1 MSRELH
7 SLESEHGVL
16 GAILKAAAQQD
27 HALVDQ
33 VVEGHAAA
41 DFYFDDNAA
50 LFEVIANLHAEG
62 VPVDPVT
69 VAQVRPTLPSEARTL
84 AYAAEIAMNVPS
96 TANWRTYSRHLRE
109 RAVLRRLIDTARTV
123 EDLATEDRPLAEII
137 ARAQEAMADLR
148 DLDDDAPAYRR
159 LDEVVLKVCDQLDDG
174 LNDRLPKF
182 QETGLADLDKLMR
195 GIRPKKVTVIAGLPG
210 SGKTTL
216 ALQIA
221 QHNAVKRGKPWL
233 VFSLEMPEEE
243 LGARAIASLGGI
255 DLKRLDAPKDL
266 DEDDWQRVNAAAGQA
281 KDAPLYICDDPAVT
295 PSRIRS
301 IARRAKREHGLAGIV
316 VDYLGLI
323 PSDAKGRTRSDEV
336 GAISKALLR
345 LSKELDVPVI
355 VLSQLNRESTKR
367 TGRAK
372 RPQASDLRDSGEIE
386 ADASCILIVHRDM
399 DSEEGQNGITEILM
413 PKNRNA
419 PPGMCHVQQQGQYGR
434 FVNLFGYREA
444 SQEEVEI
451 GRSTFASQFGGKGK
465 AA

>member
-1 MSRELH
+1 MSRELY

-16 GAILKAAAQQD
+16 GAILRAAVQQD
-27 HALVDQ
+27 TALVDQ
-33 VVEGHAAA
+33 VVETITAA

-50 LFEVIANLHAEG
+50 LFQTIADLHAEG

-69 VAQVRPTLPSEARTL
+69 IAQVRPTLPSNGRTL
-84 AYAAEIAMNVPS
+84 AYAGEIAMNVPS

-109 RAVLRRLIDTARTV
+109 RAVLRRLIDAARTV

-148 DLDDDAPAYRR
+148 DLDDDTPAYRR
-159 LDEVVLKVCDQLDDG
+159 LDEVVLKVCDKLDDG

-221 QHNAVKRGKPWL
+221 QHNAVKRGRPWL

-243 LGARAIASLGGI
+243 LGTRAIASLGGI
-255 DLKRLDAPKDL
+255 DLKRLDAPKDM
-266 DEDDWQRVNAAAGQA
+266 DEDDWQRVGVAANQA
-281 KDAPLYICDDPAVT
+281 KDAPLFICDDPAVT
-295 PSRIRS
+295 PSRMRA

-316 VDYLGLI
+316 VDYLGLV
-323 PSDAKGRTRSDEV
+323 PVDVRGRTRSDEV
-336 GAISKALLR
+336 GAVSKALLR

-367 TGRAK
+367 TGKAK

-399 DSEEGQNGITEILM
+399 DSEEGQNGITEVLM

-419 PPGMCHVQQQGQYGR
+419 QPGMCHVQQQGQYGR
-434 FVNLFGYREA
+434 FVNLFGYREP
-444 SQEEVEI
+444 SQEEVEM
-451 GRSTFASQFGGKGK
+451 GRSTFANQYGKKGK

>member
-1 MSRELH
+1 MSRDLH
-7 SLESEHGVL
+7 SVEAEHGVL
-16 GAILKAAAQQD
+16 GAIFIGAAQNDQV
-27 HALVDQ
+27 LVDQ
-33 VVEGHAAA
+33 IMEQLTPA

-50 LFEVIANLHAEG
+50 LFQTIAGLHTEG
-62 VPVDPVT
+62 VPVDVLT
-69 VAQVRPTLPSEARTL
+69 VAQVRPMLPSDTKTMV
-84 AYAAEIAMNVPS
+84 YAGEIRRNVPS
-96 TANWRTYSRHLRE
+96 TANWKAYSRHLRE

-137 ARAQEAMADLR
+137 AKAQEAMADLR
-148 DLDDDAPAYRR
+148 DLDDDVPAYRR
-159 LDEVVLKVCDQLDDG
+159 LDEVVLKVVDQLDDG

-182 QETGLADLDKLMR
+182 QDTGLADLDKLMR

-216 ALQIA
+216 ALQVA

-243 LGARAIASLGGI
+243 LGIRAIASLGGI
-255 DLKRLDAPKDL
+255 DLKRLDEPKEL
-266 DEDDWQRVNAAAGQA
+266 DGEDWQRVGLAAKQA
-281 KDAPLYICDDPAVT
+281 KDAPLFICDDPTVT
-295 PSRIRS
+295 PSRMRA

-316 VDYLGLI
+316 VDYLGLV
-323 PSDAKGRTRSDEV
+323 PPDAKGRTRADEV
-336 GAISKALLR
+336 GAVSKALVR
-345 LSKELDVPVI
+345 LAKELDVPVI
-355 VLSQLNRESTKR
+355 ALSQLNRESTKR
-367 TGRAK
+367 TGKAK

-419 PPGMCHVQQQGQYGR
+419 PLGMCIVQQQGQYGR
-434 FVNLFGYREA
+434 FVNLCGYREP
-444 SQEEVEI
+444 SQEEVEM
-451 GRSTFASQFGGKGK
+451 GRSFASQYGGKGK